1 MDPQVVKE
9 KNDTKNEDGSV
20 TTTYKLQEDLKWS
33 NGDPITAK
41 DYVFRILYFS
51 HPVLVEMARI
61 FHAACDAL
69 GVEPGAT
76 LHIGDD
82 LELDVLA
89 ARRAGLHA
97 AWLLRPELGRPSVVN
112 NTERRG
118 ALQPYFFS
126 LLSIDNVVQR

>member
-1 MDPQVVKE
+1 LGAAKPDP
-9 KNDTKNEDGSV
+9 
-20 TTTYKLQEDLKWS
+20 
-33 NGDPITAK
+33 
-41 DYVFRILYFS
+41 
-51 HPVLVEMARI
+51 RI

-97 AWLLRPELGRPSVVN
+97 AWLLRPELGRTDVAE
-112 NTERRG
+112 NTKWAG
-118 ALQPYFFS
+118 VLQPYFFS
-126 LLSIDNVVQR
+126 LLSVDNVVQR